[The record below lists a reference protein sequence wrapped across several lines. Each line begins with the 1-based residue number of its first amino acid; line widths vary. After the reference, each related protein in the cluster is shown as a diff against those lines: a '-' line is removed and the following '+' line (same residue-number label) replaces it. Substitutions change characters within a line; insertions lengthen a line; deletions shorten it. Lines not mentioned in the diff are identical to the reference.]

1 MTRPRKLLHAWAW
14 MVCIAIVAV
23 PTGGA
28 HWHLCFDGYEPP
40 VSLNLTI
47 DTSGGTA
54 SLHAAGS
61 GVRAQF
67 HDVNV
72 SLTGSALERQVA
84 GVVSPPLLST
94 YIVVPLSTA
103 AVLPIARDRLAPI
116 PSVPIIRFRPPLRA
130 PPI

>member
-1 MTRPRKLLHAWAW
+1 
-14 MVCIAIVAV
+14 MVCIAILAV
-23 PTGGA
+23 PAEGA

-40 VSLNLTI
+40 VTL
-47 DTSGGTA
+47 DFGTSGATA

-72 SLTGSALERQVA
+72 SLTGSALEKQVA
-84 GVVSPPLLST
+84 GVVSPPLLTT
-94 YIVVPLSTA
+94 YIVVPLSTTV
-103 AVLPIARDRLAPI
+103 VLLTARDYVAPI

-130 PPI
+130 PPV

>member
-1 MTRPRKLLHAWAW
+1 
-14 MVCIAIVAV
+14 MVCIAILAV
-23 PTGGA
+23 PPGGA

-40 VSLNLTI
+40 VSLDLTI
-47 DTSGGTA
+47 GTSGPTA
-54 SLHAAGS
+54 SLPAAGP

-72 SLTGSALERQVA
+72 SLTGIALEKQVA
-84 GVVSPPLLST
+84 GVVSPPLLKT
-94 YIVVPLSTA
+94 YTVAPLSTA
-103 AVLPIARDRLAPI
+103 AVLPIARDHVAPI